1 MKRRLRSI
9 SATEWFHLAQ
19 AVALIPIVRLAL
31 RLFPFQRLIRWL
43 RRGAEAFRS
52 RQAADEAYKRHVT
65 WAASAAA
72 RRLLPNRPCL
82 TQALVVQFLLIRRH
96 CPAQLQIG
104 VTKEDGALAAHAW
117 VELDG
122 RVLIGGP
129 TSPSRYRRL
138 DGLDDKIVAMRE
150 HEAS

>member
-1 MKRRLRSI
+1 VTRSI
-9 SATEWFHLAQ
+9 WSISLQEWGRLVQATVLVLSIRFCLSLFSFRTVTKFLRQKALA
-19 AVALIPIVRLAL
+19 
-31 RLFPFQRLIRWL
+31 FPSS
-43 RRGAEAFRS
+43 RG
-52 RQAADEAYKRHVT
+52 ADEAYKRHVT

-82 TQALVVQFLLIRRH
+82 TQALVVQFLLMRRH
-96 CPAQLQIG
+96 CPVQLQIG

>member
-9 SATEWFHLAQ
+9 SAAEWFHLVQ
-19 AVALIPIVRLAL
+19 AVVFILVVRLGL
-31 RLFPFQRLIRWL
+31 RIFPFQRLIGWL
-43 RRGAEAFRS
+43 RRGAKTFRS
-52 RQAADEAYKRHVT
+52 RQAADEAYKRRVT

-82 TQALVVQFLLIRRH
+82 TQALVVQFLLMRRH

-138 DGLDDKIVAMRE
+138 DGIDDKIVAMQER
-150 HEAS
+150 EAS